1 MPKKKESAQPNK
13 DSEGYARRRNRTQ
26 KTKLDSIMSGIRRR
40 QGTK

>member
-1 MPKKKESAQPNK
+1 MPEKKKSEPTK